1 MPDNLNH
8 KPVFLGI
15 DTGGTFTDG
24 VLLEPTSHTVVK
36 TIKVLTTH
44 QDLKICIG
52 DVLEKLLPEDPSS
65 IALVSLSTTLAT
77 NAIAE
82 GKRKPVGLLLLG
94 YDAGLVRE
102 FNFHQQFGTS
112 QYAFIEGRHNLNG
125 VEQVPLDEAQ
135 VAETAA
141 AVMHQVE
148 AFAIS
153 SYAGMR
159 NPAHE
164 ERAGEILAGLTSH
177 PVVQA
182 HHLSSELDSIR
193 RATTASLNASLLSSA
208 HEFLN
213 AVQAMLVARGVHCPV
228 MIVRGDGSIVKA
240 DFARKRPVEIIHSGP
255 ATSAIGGQFLSQ
267 AKSALVIDIGGTTTD
282 IALVED
288 GKVQALENAATVGP
302 YRTCVRTIKVR
313 SFGLG
318 GDSLVRFDYTRRL
331 SIGPDRVIPISHFV
345 TQYPECRQ
353 DLFEW
358 LAQKKDLRYSED
370 AEYIILRREPLSPFS
385 EPRTL
390 QALELLRTG
399 PQRLSKLLK
408 TVGAVSPIQINLDD
422 MIAQEVVDRAA
433 LTPTD
438 LLHIS
443 GEFTPWDEEAARL
456 LTRAAAKHWDE
467 SPDGFVQRVKDAITG
482 RIVEEIVQ
490 FLSGKSLSAPALAF
504 KDTDLDRW
512 LYDESLSPRDPYLG
526 CRIFLRVPLVGIG
539 APASAFLPPVAAALG
554 ARIILPEHYEVA
566 NAVGTVV
573 GSVIVHQ
580 SGAVTPEVEGSSVL
594 GYFSRV
600 ANHQERFADFQQALD
615 FTREKLS
622 ILVADEARS
631 AGAEAPQ
638 VGFEEHEVLPGM
650 IVNFSAWAV
659 GKPGMDGGTE
669 SKTDPLGF

>member
-1 MPDNLNH
+1 MPDTLNL

-24 VLLEPTSHTVVK
+24 VLLEPTQHAVIKSV
-36 TIKVLTTH
+36 KVLTTH

-52 DVLEKLLPEDPSS
+52 NVLDQLLAGESAP

-102 FNFHQQFGTS
+102 FNFQEQFGTS
-112 QYAFIEGRHNLNG
+112 HYAFIQGRHNLNG
-125 VEQVPLDEAQ
+125 VEQEPLDGAQ
-135 VAETAA
+135 VVEAA
-141 AVMHQVE
+141 NAVMGQVE
-148 AFAIS
+148 AFAVA

-164 ERAGEILAGLTSH
+164 ERAGEILASLTNL

-213 AVQAMLVARGVHCPV
+213 AVQAMLAARGVHCPV
-228 MIVRGDGSIVKA
+228 MIVRGDGSVVKA

-267 AKSALVIDIGGTTTD
+267 AKTALVIDIGGTTTD

-318 GDSLVRFDYTRRL
+318 GDSLVRFDHTRRL
-331 SIGPDRVIPISHFV
+331 TVGPDRVIPISHFV
-345 TQYPECRQ
+345 TLYPECRQ

-370 AEYIILRREPLSPFS
+370 AEYVILRREPLSPFS
-385 EPRTL
+385 EPRTQ
-390 QALELLRTG
+390 QALALLRTG

-408 TVGAVSPIQINLDD
+408 AVGAVSPIQINLDD
-422 MIAQEVVDRAA
+422 LVAQEVVDRAG

-438 LLHIS
+438 LLHIN
-443 GEFTPWDEEAARL
+443 GEFAPWDTDAAQL
-456 LTRAAAKHWDE
+456 LTRAAARHWDE
-467 SPDGFVQRVKDAITG
+467 DPDAFVQRVKDIITG
-482 RIVEEIVQ
+482 RIVEEIIQ
-490 FLSGKSLSAPALAF
+490 FLSGKTLSAPAFGF

-512 LYDESLSPRDPYLG
+512 LYDESVNPHDPYLA
-526 CRIFLRVPLVGIG
+526 CRISLRVPLVGIG
-539 APASAFLPPVAAALG
+539 APASAFLPSVAAALG
-554 ARIILPEHYEVA
+554 AQIILPEHYEVA

-580 SGAVTPEVEGSSVL
+580 SGAVTPEIEGSTL
-594 GYFSRV
+594 QGYFSRV
-600 ANHQERFADFQQALD
+600 ANQQEKFADFQQALD

-622 ILVADEARS
+622 ALVAEEARS
-631 AGAEAPQ
+631 AGAVDPLVECEQ
-638 VGFEEHEVLPGM
+638 QEVLPGM
-650 IVNFSAWAV
+650 IVNFSAWAI
-659 GKPGMDGGTE
+659 GKPGME
-669 SKTDPLGF
+669 

>member
-1 MPDNLNH
+1 MPDTFPLT
-8 KPVFLGI
+8 PLFLGI

-24 VLLEPTSHTVVK
+24 VLLEPGSHAVIKTV
-36 TIKVLTTH
+36 KVLTTH

-52 DVLEKLLPEDPSS
+52 EVLEKLLPEDPSTV
-65 IALVSLSTTLAT
+65 ALVSLSTTLAT

-94 YDAGLVRE
+94 YDSGLVRE

-112 QYAFIEGRHNLNG
+112 HYAFIQGRHNLNG
-125 VEQVPLDEAQ
+125 IEQEPLDEAQ
-135 VAETAA
+135 VVEAA
-141 AVMHQVE
+141 NEVMHQVE
-148 AFAIS
+148 AFAIA

-164 ERAGEILAGLTSH
+164 ERAGEIISSLTGQ

-213 AVQAMLVARGVHCPV
+213 AVQAMLVRRGVHCPV

-267 AKSALVIDIGGTTTD
+267 AKTALVIDIGGTTTD
-282 IALVED
+282 IALIED

-318 GDSLVRFDYTRRL
+318 GDSLVRFDHTRRL
-331 SIGPDRVIPISHFV
+331 TVGPDRVVPISHFV
-345 TQYPECRQ
+345 TLYPECRQ

-370 AEYIILRREPLSPFS
+370 AEYIILRREPLSQFT
-385 EPRTL
+385 EPRTR
-390 QALELLRTG
+390 QALDLLRSG

-408 TVGAVSPIQINLDD
+408 LVGAVSPIQINLDD
-422 MIAQEVVDRAA
+422 LITQEVVDRAA

-438 LLHIS
+438 LLHVS
-443 GEFTPWDEEAARL
+443 GEFTPWDTEAARL
-456 LTRAAAKHWDE
+456 LTQAAARNWGE
-467 SPDGFVQRVKDAITG
+467 SPEAFVQRVKDAITG

-490 FLSGKSLSAPALAF
+490 FLSGKNLSAPTFAL
-504 KDTDLDRW
+504 KDTGLDRW
-512 LYDESLSPRDPYLG
+512 LYDESRSPHDDAYLG
-526 CRIFLRVPLVGIG
+526 CRIFLRAPLVGIG

-554 ARIILPEHYEVA
+554 TQIILPEHYEVA

-573 GSVIVHQ
+573 GSVIVRQ
-580 SGAVTPEVEGSSVL
+580 SGAVTPEVDGSTLL

-600 ANHQERFADFQQALD
+600 GNHQEKFADFQQALA
-615 FTREKLS
+615 FTRAKLS
-622 ILVADEARS
+622 DLVADEACS
-631 AGAEAPQ
+631 AGAESPL
-638 VGFEEHEVLPGM
+638 VECEEQEVLPGM
-650 IVNFSAWAV
+650 IVNFSAWAI
-659 GKPGMDGGTE
+659 GKPGMDGAGDA
-669 SKTDPLGF
+669 KLDP